1 MPHPGSKSFSSQ
13 PALAPEHAVLHSY
26 LFVLEIVDE
35 QIEPGK
41 ALLKISGDRLTSVR
55 RNHALDDVERSRAI
69 DAAAF
74 AVHGDRELGSCPAL
88 LQIRVAQRAHPENY

>member
-1 MPHPGSKSFSSQ
+1 
-13 PALAPEHAVLHSY
+13 LLREHAVLDNY
-26 LFVLEIVDE
+26 LFVLEIVNE

-41 ALLKISGDRLTSVR
+41 ALLKISGNRLTSVR
-55 RNHALDDVERSRAI
+55 WNHALDDVERSRAI

-74 AVHGDRELGSCPAL
+74 AVHGEGNTRDLDRELGGCPAL